1 MRKKPRTKKR
11 TTTRRKKSR
20 MGAASS
26 IDFQSL
32 LGVAAGAIGA
42 KMLDKVI
49 PTTLDPKIVNGGK
62 IALGIFLPMAFKDG
76 KMKSIASGV
85 GMGMVAVGT
94 IDLFK
99 DLNILSGLNDNDMVE
114 VQLSGVETVLA
125 GLDPRLDV
133 INGID
138 DRLDVINGER
148 FDRTVLAG
156 DNEDLSIINGYSED

>member
-42 KMLDKVI
+42 KLLDKVI
-49 PTTLDPKIVNGGK
+49 PASIDPKIANGGK
-62 IALGIFLPMAFKDG
+62 IALGVFLPMAFKDG
-76 KMKSIASGV
+76 KMKSIAAGA

-99 DLNILSGLNDNDMVE
+99 NLNILSGLNDTDMVE

-156 DNEDLSIINGYSED
+156 DMEDLSIINGYQE